1 MVVDEKLPG
10 AYSLLIT
17 DDDHECLNT
26 LRGTF
31 PEPRFKT
38 HLAHNGTEAIEVAR
52 HERVDGVI
60 VDMQMPDLTGLETI
74 AIITREVGRE
84 LPFVVI
90 SAETS
95 KELMLQAMS
104 AHAYCLVPKP
114 FNIQFLRE
122 LVAQML
128 RKFYETCE

>member
-10 AYSLLIT
+10 VYSLLIT
-17 DDDHECLNT
+17 DDDRECLDT

-31 PEPRFKT
+31 RRPRFET
-38 HLAHNGTEAIEVAR
+38 HLARCGTEAIEVAR
-52 HERVDGVI
+52 CHRLHGAI
-60 VDMQMPDLTGLETI
+60 VDMQMPDLSGLETI
-74 AIITREVGRE
+74 AIITREVGRA

-104 AHAYCLVPKP
+104 AHAYSLVPKP

-128 RKFYETCE
+128 RKFYETRE